1 MDGLSFMMAI
11 YAKPMDAIQ
20 FKDSQWEAQSPQPKV
35 RKTRIVGEG
44 ASWPWKLRVLVLC
57 IRNSLSVMGSPA
69 GSWSDEL
76 YTN

>member
-35 RKTRIVGEG
+35 RKTEG
-44 ASWPWKLRVLVLC
+44 
-57 IRNSLSVMGSPA
+57 
-69 GSWSDEL
+69 
-76 YTN
+76 